1 MKNTNEIVMNE
12 LILQLSGMVSRR
24 AVPTC
29 VGDK

>member
-12 LILQLSGMVSRR
+12 LILQLNGIAFRT